1 LTAQATTYKFGG
13 LKPSTDYRVSIKV
26 TNLVGESDSSD
37 SVPATTGIEPSR
49 PGLLTFV
56 ASTRTTLDLRWE
68 LLQGADTGGS
78 DERPLVITYYYL
90 YTDDG
95 LGGQMALRATLDGAT
110 SEYLIEYLKSGL
122 TYRFRLQA
130 ENSIGLKSA
139 MSTEQ
144 YM

>member
-1 LTAQATTYKFGG
+1 
-13 LKPSTDYRVSIKV
+13 
-26 TNLVGESDSSD
+26 
-37 SVPATTGIEPSR
+37 
-49 PGLLTFV
+49 
-56 ASTRTTLDLRWE
+56 
-68 LLQGADTGGS
+68 
-78 DERPLVITYYYL
+78 
-90 YTDDG
+90 
-95 LGGQMALRATLDGAT
+95 MALRATLDGAT

>member
-1 LTAQATTYKFGG
+1 M
-13 LKPSTDYRVSIKV
+13 
-26 TNLVGESDSSD
+26 GESDWSD

-110 SEYLIEYLKSGL
+110 SEYSIEYLKSGL